1 MLAVGK
7 IIPKSLQVGFA
18 NYMYLLLV
26 CFDFVSDVS
35 NIQAVSLYKK
45 VCWVM
50 WASWND
56 EALKDTTIK

>member
-35 NIQAVSLYKK
+35 NIQAVSLDLQKK
-45 VCWVM
+45 CVELCEPLEM
-50 WASWND
+50 M
-56 EALKDTTIK
+56 KH